1 MSLTFFTEL
10 FCLFVFGFVLCFV
23 FLILHIT
30 SLVLCKCSCGLV
42 NVFNNIYPIIFF
54 SLCPQDFPVLF
65 FFFFF
70 FWQRRE
76 FLKVA
81 KVLLMVVFKHLL
93 MQCAK
98 HQRGVLVSNPPTWES
113 QTLIIGKRANCCSVL
128 VQLHPCYNM
137 QDKDAEPSFCG

>member
-54 SLCPQDFPVLF
+54 FPFVLRTFPVLF
-65 FFFFF
+65 FFFFL
-70 FWQRRE
+70 
-76 FLKVA
+76 FLTKEGVPESGKGPVNGGVQTSPHA
-81 KVLLMVVFKHLL
+81 MCQTPKGSAGFK
-93 MQCAK
+93 
-98 HQRGVLVSNPPTWES
+98 S
-113 QTLIIGKRANCCSVL
+113 ANLRVPDS
-128 VQLHPCYNM
+128 YNR
-137 QDKDAEPSFCG
+137 QKSK